1 MAPGGGRR
9 ARLIILSIIFFSLLL
24 RFLSLIFPRAAK
36 KIGEFVIFFFSRVH
50 FASVFFSSFL
60 FVFRE
65 EHCCVRVSNLDS
77 CRC

>member
-36 KIGEFVIFFFSRVH
+36 KIGEFVIFFF
-50 FASVFFSSFL
+50 FSSSLRFSFL
-60 FVFRE
+60 FFFSFCFQRGALLCACFESRFV
-65 EHCCVRVSNLDS
+65 
-77 CRC
+77 

>member
-36 KIGEFVIFFFSRVH
+36 KIGEFVIFFFFTSLQ
-50 FASVFFSSFL
+50 FSFL
-60 FVFRE
+60 LFFLFSERSIVVCVFRISI
-65 EHCCVRVSNLDS
+65 RVDVN
-77 CRC
+77 

>member
-36 KIGEFVIFFFSRVH
+36 KIGEFVIFFFFTSLQ
-50 FASVFFSSFL
+50 FSFL